1 MSMPSLKESIRD
13 LLHLQGTFPRSL
25 THEIN
30 VRNTDLVGLHDKFVD
45 MASEFRLWSFYETR
59 ESTLSGSAGGSSSS
73 NVQFGAPLVS
83 VKSALLEVWEE
94 DVFAV
99 DSDHAHLAC
108 FGPGNS
114 GILESYLADMCKAI
128 DKAAR
133 LHLAYAHT
141 PLHLDVH
148 VKVEVIG
155 FYEDPEAMAASP
167 RPYASDDSG
176 QDSGSI
182 IRLYSTKHPFQDFLK
197 KGPDRCLAERLHKGR
212 RRRPSMRR
220 SSGKPEA
227 ESSTRRSGKEHTG
240 LGLPTHTSDPSQG
253 GTTLFSPEIVVT
265 GPTERP
271 PLLRTPAQSEPIM
284 RPGSPESTMSV
295 STTGTTVSDSVLP
308 FPTALIDGEGHTVDL
323 LVMQQAK
330 LLMKDHELT
339 TTAGFSRPD
348 ASQKKFMWVHMPF
361 NNPVWVKDIF
371 DTLAKPQGLDFSRLF
386 DYDNWTSK
394 QIQNRNSDS
403 QPAYLKSV
411 CKYLSAADRLTS
423 PRISSPMYGPLQ
435 VTPNC
440 LFLYLPDLHFDT
452 YHSMIRRRKLT
463 TKRRCHGRAKPVPSW
478 VAEQESLEL
487 KVIWEYI
494 GFDPP
499 LNCRRTLD
507 QFGHHSLRD
516 TNSRDDD
523 QMLYKL
529 TKKDAPSPFNHMS
542 NNASARSLN
551 GQSWPSTSESVS
563 SLYGDADVEFGVEP
577 GSELKNGHVLM
588 IDQLWMWSI
597 DMSKPRVSRGLGV
610 EMLTS
615 DSHPRDM
622 LLQARVLS
630 HRRDALPTS
639 GPAKQRLQR
648 AKRRSYREDRE
659 HAGPCGDD
667 RVACRHGPY

>member
-1 MSMPSLKESIRD
+1 
-13 LLHLQGTFPRSL
+13 
-25 THEIN
+25 
-30 VRNTDLVGLHDKFVD
+30 LHDKFVD

-73 NVQFGAPLVS
+73 DVQFGAPLVS

-128 DKAAR
+128 YKAAR
-133 LHLAYAHT
+133 LNLAYAHT

-176 QDSGSI
+176 QDAGSI

-212 RRRPSMRR
+212 KRRPSMRR

-227 ESSTRRSGKEHTG
+227 GSSARRSGREHTG

-253 GTTLFSPEIVVT
+253 ATTLFSPEIIVT
-265 GPTERP
+265 SPTERP

-284 RPGSPESTMSV
+284 RPDSPESTMSV
-295 STTGTTVSDSVLP
+295 STAGTTMSDSALP

-348 ASQKKFMWVHMPF
+348 ASLRKFMWVHMPF

-386 DYDNWTSK
+386 DYDNWVSK

-403 QPAYLKSV
+403 QPAYLKSM

-423 PRISSPMYGPLQ
+423 PRIPSPLYGPAK

-440 LFLYLPDLHFDT
+440 LFLYLPYLHFDT
-452 YHSMIRRRKLT
+452 YHSMIRRRKLI
-463 TKRRCHGRAKPVPSW
+463 TKRRCHGRAKPVPNW

-529 TKKDAPSPFNHMS
+529 TKKDSPSTFSHAS

-551 GQSWPSTSESVS
+551 GKSWPSASESVS

-588 IDQLWMWSI
+588 IDQLWMWSV
-597 DMSKPRVSRGLGV
+597 DMSKPSLAKFRG
-610 EMLTS
+610 
-615 DSHPRDM
+615 
-622 LLQARVLS
+622 
-630 HRRDALPTS
+630 RDANIRQP
-639 GPAKQRLQR
+639 PW
-648 AKRRSYREDRE
+648 
-659 HAGPCGDD
+659 
-667 RVACRHGPY
+667 